1 MSLRPATARRAPFW
15 NVCEGFCLMQAQEEE
30 FQSQIDL
37 LLHPLSCYSS
47 DERYPSS
54 F

>member
-1 MSLRPATARRAPFW
+1 
-15 NVCEGFCLMQAQEEE
+15 MQAEEE
-30 FQSQIDL
+30 FQSEIDL
-37 LLHPLSCYSS
+37 LLHPMSCYSS